1 MEENNEV
8 RAVVDMR
15 VPGKDQEGDGWLAS
29 EGICRHCRSLRTMP
43 RTEHSESQERY
54 TVEAS
59 TALFL
64 QVLAGPFLASIRH
77 SCLLCQLC
85 LEHCF
90 ETVRMRLK
98 VTQSIVEVVQ

>member
-1 MEENNEV
+1 MGSVYSYGAHNIF
-8 RAVVDMR
+8 AA
-15 VPGKDQEGDGWLAS
+15 Q
-29 EGICRHCRSLRTMP
+29 CRD
-43 RTEHSESQERY
+43 
-54 TVEAS
+54 
-59 TALFL
+59 
-64 QVLAGPFLASIRH
+64 VLTGPFLASIRH